1 MILGRKK
8 SENSKTTCI
17 KFRVTKH
24 EADFLKLIANEE
36 GSSMSDILR
45 HGLGLVRKEMALD
58 GRLDKV
64 VEKL

>member
-1 MILGRKK
+1 MGRPK

-17 KFRVTKH
+17 KLRLTKY
-24 EADFLKLIANEE
+24 EADFLKLMANEE

-64 VEKL
+64 MKKL